1 MQSSIK
7 DLSLLKSDILW
18 GTHNVPKDSVM
29 VSRIN
34 TVDNRLGPYT
44 SINSSMNWSK
54 DNTGTRGRG
63 VNSPISYDDVY
74 GKGWFDVLSSV
85 GKHSLPFIPDL
96 LKSIPGIAELF
107 KKNPKNKINEELMKL
122 YHQTDDVKLKEAIL
136 RQLQK

>member
-1 MQSSIK
+1 M
-7 DLSLLKSDILW
+7 SLLKSDILW
-18 GTHNVPKDSVM
+18 GTQNAPKDAVM
-29 VSRIN
+29 VARIN

-54 DNTGTRGRG
+54 DNSGTAWGG
-63 VNSPISYDDVY
+63 ALYTTSPGMTSYDDVY

-85 GKHSLPFIPDL
+85 GKHTLPFVPDL